1 MLPWIGVSL
10 EASKSYSTLI
20 KQTGLGNPYAK
31 HPFLR
36 EMLGYKRP
44 YYYYLAMI
52 IDPILRFNWVF
63 YAIFANEL
71 QHSALLSFLVAL
83 TEICRRSVWTLFRVE
98 NEHCTNV
105 GHFRAS
111 RDVPLPYGIPP
122 IPESEL
128 EPGEELSQETSAT
141 METLPGESFPDV
153 SNRTHASSGADL
165 ESGASLSQ
173 YPSSGFR
180 RRRTLLSTPGGTP
193 MQRGL
198 QRMGSILAS
207 AHAQD
212 FERKRRSD
220 VVGKDSDDDE
230 NRRSSDEEDDDEE
243 DLQRRSDMDQGVQ
256 ADIQKEQAEVER
268 IRTRHKSSRDSGQIG

>member
-10 EASKSYSTLI
+10 EASKSYNTLI

-44 YYYYLAMI
+44 LYYYLAMI
-52 IDPILRFNWVF
+52 LDPVLRFNWIF

-83 TEICRRSVWTLFRVE
+83 TEICRRGIWTLFRVE

-105 GHFRAS
+105 GRFRAS
-111 RDVPLPYGIPP
+111 RDVPLPYP
-122 IPESEL
+122 IPSIPEL
-128 EPGEELSQETSAT
+128 ELESGDELSHETSAAT
-141 METLPGESFPDV
+141 EALPGEPLMHEST
-153 SNRTHASSGADL
+153 RTHASSGADL

-173 YPSSGFR
+173 HPSSGFLR
-180 RRRTLLSTPGGTP
+180 LRKTVPPTPSGTP

-198 QRMGSILAS
+198 QRMGSILAG

-212 FERKRRSD
+212 FERKRRPD

-230 NRRSSDEEDDDEE
+230 NRRSSDEDDDEE
-243 DLQRRSDMDQGVQ
+243 DLQQGPGTDRGVQ
-256 ADIQKEQAEVER
+256 ADIQREQAEVER
-268 IRTRHKSSRDSGQIG
+268 IRTRHKSGSESLQIA